1 MLRPCVQLV
10 WDSADSKETTNE
22 CTISGETVRSSAPAI
37 RASFAREPD
46 SRTPGKTQFAATGL
60 ADGFRCKRLYA
71 AGLTTQRHGT
81 ETVGFA

>member
-22 CTISGETVRSSAPAI
+22 CTISGETVRSSHPAI

-46 SRTPGKTQFAATGL
+46 SRTPRNAHFAGIGL
-60 ADGFRCKRLYA
+60 TDGYGCKRLYA
-71 AGLTTQRHGT
+71 PKQENPAKQ
-81 ETVGFA
+81 GFSRL